1 MNPSLTA
8 ARAEAL
14 FTSPIATGSRPS
26 LEVVD
31 AAIRIAVRNHH
42 GVRGCAVDVA
52 GEYGDHPDLAAPRML
67 WARRLVE
74 ELYTVPLS
82 VRAA

>member
-1 MNPSLTA
+1 MNPSLIA

-14 FTSPIATGSRPS
+14 FTSPIATGSAPS

-52 GEYGDHPDLAAPRML
+52 SEYGDHPDLAAPRMR

-74 ELYTVPLS
+74 ELYA
-82 VRAA
+82 VRVSAPAG